1 MSKQTIWQRLKAKGF
16 SDIAAAA
23 IMGNMEAESN
33 CTSFRVQGDFTK
45 GYQRSAQYTAQVDAG
60 NISRHEFIN
69 DGPGGGGY
77 GLCQWTYQPRNAG
90 LYDLAKKM
98 GTSIGDEAMQIE
110 WLCQELQQPEF
121 KTVLAILMGSPSI
134 RECSDVIVKIF
145 EKPKDQSEAVLK
157 QRAEFGRA
165 MFQEFSKGEAEDPE
179 GIPDDGLIKITGEQ
193 FEKFSK
199 AVLVVKMLRD
209 LLTLIKELDT

>member
-1 MSKQTIWQRLKAKGF
+1 MSKQTIWNELKRRGF
-16 SDIAAAA
+16 SDIAVAA

-60 NISRHEFIN
+60 NINRHEFIN

-77 GLCQWTYQPRNAG
+77 GLCQWTYQPRKTG

-98 GTSIGDEAMQIE
+98 GTSIGDEGMQTE
-110 WLCQELQQPEF
+110 LLCQELQQPEF
-121 KTVLAILMGSPSI
+121 KTVLATLIASPSI
-134 RECSDVIVKIF
+134 RECSDVFVKIF
-145 EKPKDQSEAVLK
+145 EKPADQSEAVLR

-165 MFQEFSKGEAEDPE
+165 MYQELSKSEAEDPE
-179 GIPDDGLIKITGEQ
+179 GIPDDETIRITQED
-193 FEKFSK
+193 FKTYTK
-199 AVLVVKMLRD
+199 ALLVVKTLKD
-209 LLTLIKELDT
+209 LITLIKEFET

>member
-33 CTSFRVQGDFTK
+33 CTSIRVQGDFMK
-45 GYQRSAQYTAQVDAG
+45 GYQRSTEYTAQVDAG
-60 NISRHEFIN
+60 NINRHEFIY

-77 GLCQWTYQPRNAG
+77 GLCQWTFQPRKAG

-110 WLCQELQQPEF
+110 WLCQELQQSEF
-121 KTVLAILMGSPSI
+121 KEVLATLMESPSI

-145 EKPKDQSEAVLK
+145 EKPADQSEAVLK

-165 MFQEFSKGEAEDPE
+165 MYQEFSKGEAEDLE
-179 GIPDDGLIKITGEQ
+179 GIPDDGLITITGEQ
-193 FEKFSK
+193 FETFSK

-209 LLTLIKELDT
+209 LFTLVKEFDA

>member
-33 CTSFRVQGDFTK
+33 CTSIRVQGDFSK
-45 GYQRSAQYTAQVDAG
+45 GYQRSTEYTAQVDAG
-60 NISRHEFIN
+60 NINRHEFIY

-77 GLCQWTYQPRNAG
+77 GLCQWTFQPRKAG

-110 WLCQELQQPEF
+110 WLCQELQQSEF
-121 KTVLAILMGSPSI
+121 KKVLATLMESPSI

-145 EKPKDQSEAVLK
+145 EKPADQGEAVLK

-165 MFQEFSKGEAEDPE
+165 MYQEFSKGEAEDPE
-179 GIPDDGLIKITGEQ
+179 GIPADGLITITGEQ
-193 FEKFSK
+193 FESFSK

-209 LLTLIKELDT
+209 LFTLVKEFDA

>member
-60 NISRHEFIN
+60 NINRHEFIN

-77 GLCQWTYQPRNAG
+77 GLCQWTYQPRKTG

-121 KTVLAILMGSPSI
+121 KTVLATLIASPSI
-134 RECSDVIVKIF
+134 RECSDVFVKIF
-145 EKPKDQSEAVLK
+145 EKPADQSEAVLR

-165 MFQEFSKGEAEDPE
+165 MYQELSKSEAEDPE
-179 GIPDDGLIKITGEQ
+179 GIPDDETIRITQED
-193 FEKFSK
+193 FKTYTK
-199 AVLVVKMLRD
+199 ALLVVKTLKD
-209 LLTLIKELDT
+209 LITLIKEFET

>member
-33 CTSFRVQGDFTK
+33 CTSIRVQGDFSK
-45 GYQRSAQYTAQVDAG
+45 GYQRSTEYTAQVDAG
-60 NISRHEFIN
+60 NINRHEFIY

-77 GLCQWTYQPRNAG
+77 GLCQWTFQPRKAG

-98 GTSIGDEAMQIE
+98 GASIGDEAMQIE
-110 WLCQELQQPEF
+110 WLCQELQQSEF
-121 KTVLAILMGSPSI
+121 KKVLATLMESPSI

-145 EKPKDQSEAVLK
+145 EKPADQGEAVLK

-165 MFQEFSKGEAEDPE
+165 MYQEFSKGEAEDPE
-179 GIPDDGLIKITGEQ
+179 GIPADGLITITGEQ
-193 FEKFSK
+193 FETFSK

-209 LLTLIKELDT
+209 LFTLVKEFDA

>member
-33 CTSFRVQGDFTK
+33 CTSIRVHGDFSK
-45 GYQRSAQYTAQVDAG
+45 GYQRSTEYTAQVDAG
-60 NISRHEFIN
+60 NINRHEFIY

-77 GLCQWTYQPRNAG
+77 GLCQWTFQPRKAG

-110 WLCQELQQPEF
+110 WLCQELQQSEF
-121 KTVLAILMGSPSI
+121 KKVLAALMESPSI

-145 EKPKDQSEAVLK
+145 EKPADQSEAVLK

-165 MFQEFSKGEAEDPE
+165 MYQEFSKGEAEDPE
-179 GIPDDGLIKITGEQ
+179 GIPDDELIKITGEQ
-193 FEKFSK
+193 FETFSK

-209 LLTLIKELDT
+209 LFTLVKEFDA